1 VMDEALLAENFQVTV
16 AVSAKLR
23 RQKPVFSNTSLP
35 RRVNLAPRG
44 ELCPLV
50 RMFTPAFTSRS
61 EHSLFR
67 KMEGR
72 KEGLPPGDNFTHRGQ
87 SSFWGP
93 ASLLWVIFRP
103 WGWSWFV
110 NCICLPWRL
119 GLVLSYPPATEETG
133 AMCREIKSRRGI
145 EQ

>member
-1 VMDEALLAENFQVTV
+1 MSQDYNFFQQVAGSQPIMAILGHDEEGRPIHVEVMDEALLAENFQVTV

-35 RRVNLAPRG
+35 LRVNLAPRG

-103 WGWSWFV
+103 WG
-110 NCICLPWRL
+110 
-119 GLVLSYPPATEETG
+119 
-133 AMCREIKSRRGI
+133 
-145 EQ
+145 